1 MPFNGVPVPGLKMA
15 RLRQAMTQ
23 AQLAKAAGVATATVN
38 RLGGDAGFADGGR
51 RPPSIQGGGVGGA
64 LRRLAHPV
72 FAPPCGRGDS
82 THGATQ
88 EAAPMDGTQ
97 EAAA

>member
-38 RLGGDAGFADGGR
+38 RLETGSPAAPGTLRKLADALGVTPASLMEGGD
-51 RPPSIQGGGVGGA
+51 RP
-64 LRRLAHPV
+64 RYR
-72 FAPPCGRGDS
+72 
-82 THGATQ
+82 
-88 EAAPMDGTQ
+88 EAA
-97 EAAA
+97 